1 MDITFITSLP
11 VVSFLGLALLAMSLY
26 WYKHRNIPP
35 GPRGLPLLGYAP
47 FFGTNPQDTLLKL
60 GEKYGNI
67 LSIYMGPQLTIVLN
81 DYEAIKSAFTGQAD
95 VFAGRAVGFVFRF
108 LSMGDDGKV
117 HGITLAEGEIWKTTR
132 RFMLQTFRDLGMG
145 KSKLQDRILDE
156 AEYLTNIFAKHD
168 GRPFNPLMPIMC
180 SVSNVVC
187 MLCFGKRYEHDDPEF
202 VQMLENVQDASVY
215 LSQAGPLQS
224 YPILR
229 FFPGSIRTAW
239 KALVRIGEN
248 NTAAMKAN
256 VQEHRRSY
264 DPNET
269 RDYIDAVLHK
279 QREESESPAGMN
291 AAFHDEELMRNLIA
305 FFGAGTETTTM
316 TMYWSL
322 LFMLHHPEV
331 QAKIHAELDDK
342 IGAGKLVR
350 LEDRAKLPYLEAV
363 CRETQRLANVSP
375 FGVMR
380 ANTEETTLMGYRI
393 PKRCFIMPN
402 FKSVNID
409 PKLWTDPLT
418 FNPNRFLDEQG
429 KVFEP
434 AHFMPFSIGKRAC
447 VGEALARMEIFLF
460 FANIMQRFLIR
471 PPRDSD
477 IPSTDEYT
485 TGISC
490 RPTEFKIEAVPR

>member
-1 MDITFITSLP
+1 
-11 VVSFLGLALLAMSLY
+11 
-26 WYKHRNIPP
+26 
-35 GPRGLPLLGYAP
+35 
-47 FFGTNPQDTLLKL
+47 
-60 GEKYGNI
+60 
-67 LSIYMGPQLTIVLN
+67 
-81 DYEAIKSAFTGQAD
+81 
-95 VFAGRAVGFVFRF
+95 
-108 LSMGDDGKV
+108 
-117 HGITLAEGEIWKTTR
+117 
-132 RFMLQTFRDLGMG
+132 
-145 KSKLQDRILDE
+145 
-156 AEYLTNIFAKHD
+156 
-168 GRPFNPLMPIMC
+168 MC

-215 LSQAGPLQS
+215 PRKPARCNPTNLAVLPAALERLG
-224 YPILR
+224 
-229 FFPGSIRTAW
+229 

-269 RDYIDAVLHK
+269 KRLHRRRSS
-279 QREESESPAGMN
+279 QAEGGVRVSSGNECGISWNYYWLRNCRRGAY
-291 AAFHDEELMRNLIA
+291 ANLIA

-342 IGAGKLVR
+342 IGAGKLQSC
-350 LEDRAKLPYLEAV
+350 LIWKLSVGKLK
-363 CRETQRLANVSP
+363 RLANVSP

-429 KVFEP
+429 K
-434 AHFMPFSIGKRAC
+434 SIR
-447 VGEALARMEIFLF
+447 
-460 FANIMQRFLIR
+460 
-471 PPRDSD
+471 
-477 IPSTDEYT
+477 
-485 TGISC
+485 TGS
-490 RPTEFKIEAVPR
+490 FHAVLHR